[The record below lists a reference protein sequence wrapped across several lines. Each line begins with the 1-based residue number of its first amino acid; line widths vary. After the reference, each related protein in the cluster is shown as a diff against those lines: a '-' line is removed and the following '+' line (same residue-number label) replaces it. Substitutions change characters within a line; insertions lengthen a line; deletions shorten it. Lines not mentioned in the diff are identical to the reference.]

1 VNIVVVVVVE
11 LLNAVARK
19 VTKRNTVM
27 SSSTD
32 EKEYILEVL
41 HKQVLLIYI
50 YIYIYIYYVTV
61 TSEIHETRKAVFFEE
76 KISAAFGRG
85 EGFVS

>member
-1 VNIVVVVVVE
+1 VNIVVVVVVVVE

-50 YIYIYIYYVTV
+50 YIYIYYV

>member
-1 VNIVVVVVVE
+1 
-11 LLNAVARK
+11 ARK

-50 YIYIYIYYVTV
+50 YIYIDIYYVTV

>member
-50 YIYIYIYYVTV
+50 YIYIYYVTV